1 METNEFFPTS
11 VLYKDQGIE
20 VRGDEFSLSFN
31 LENGFLEKY
40 NYRNNEVI
48 KNSLKPFFWR
58 APTDN
63 DLGNGMPE
71 RCDIWRNAHDEL
83 IMQSLDTSV
92 IENIKIVNAKY
103 FHEKS
108 GSSIELNYK
117 IYGNGILKI
126 KQTHFTP
133 LVLKTLSFQ
142 GLG

>member
-1 METNEFFPTS
+1 MPISRLDLPMETNEFLPTS
-11 VLYKDQGIE
+11 VLYKDQSIE

-71 RCDIWRNAHDEL
+71 RCDIWRMHMMTNNAISRYISH
-83 IMQSLDTSV
+83 
-92 IENIKIVNAKY
+92 
-103 FHEKS
+103 
-108 GSSIELNYK
+108 
-117 IYGNGILKI
+117 
-126 KQTHFTP
+126 
-133 LVLKTLSFQ
+133 
-142 GLG
+142 